1 MKNKKKGIAMT
12 TNNRHKD
19 TIKAL
24 NKMDH
29 EKIDK
34 EVMISRINR
43 KLDKYF
49 YNHEIKKV
57 DDFVQKIFRE
67 GQEETIKLIKNN
79 N

>member
-1 MKNKKKGIAMT
+1 MK

-29 EKIDK
+29 EKIDR
-34 EVMISRINR
+34 EVMISRISK

-49 YNHEIKKV
+49 YTHEIKKV
-57 DDFVQKIFRE
+57 DEFVQKIFKE
-67 GQEETIKLIKNN
+67 GQEETMKLIKNN
-79 N
+79 

>member
-1 MKNKKKGIAMT
+1 MK

-24 NKMDH
+24 NKIDH
-29 EKIDK
+29 EKIER
-34 EVMISRINR
+34 EVMISRINK

-49 YNHEIKKV
+49 YTHEIKKV
-57 DDFVQKIFRE
+57 DEFVQKIFKE

>member
-1 MKNKKKGIAMT
+1 MKNKKRKDNMK

-29 EKIDK
+29 EKIDR
-34 EVMISRINR
+34 EVMISRISR

-49 YNHEIKKV
+49 YTHEIKKV
-57 DDFVQKIFRE
+57 DEFVQKIFKE
-67 GQEETIKLIKNN
+67 GQEETMKLIKNN
-79 N
+79 

>member
-1 MKNKKKGIAMT
+1 MK

-29 EKIDK
+29 EKIDR
-34 EVMISRINR
+34 EVMISRISK

-49 YNHEIKKV
+49 YTHEIKKV
-57 DDFVQKIFRE
+57 DEFVQKIFKE
-67 GQEETIKLIKNN
+67 GQGETMKLIKNN
-79 N
+79 